1 MKSKNSNKDTEKTEK
16 EKSTEEQTENHNDTA
31 TENND
36 TNERVMPF
44 LEHLEELRQR
54 LLKSILSIVLFTI
67 GSYFISKQLMKILIS
82 PYPNKDEKLIFLAPT
97 ENFMVHIKVALFAG
111 ILLSLPVIFYQLWKF
126 IAPGLY
132 KKEQKYVP
140 MIVVFS
146 TFSFLVGAL
155 FCYFI
160 IIPYGLNFLL
170 NFNNEQFQASIQ
182 IKEYLKFVTLLIL
195 VFGVIF
201 ELPLLSYFL
210 TKMGIVTPEFLRTK
224 RRYGIVT
231 IFILAAVL
239 TPPDVFTQACL
250 AGPLI
255 LLYEISIWVSR
266 MVVKKKVDAEE

>member
-1 MKSKNSNKDTEKTEK
+1 MKSEKKKKENQKEQKPKDEQNKTT
-16 EKSTEEQTENHNDTA
+16 NDTA
-31 TENND
+31 TEENS
-36 TNERVMPF
+36 TSERVMPF

-54 LLKSILSIVLFTI
+54 LLKAILSVVLFTI
-67 GSYFISKQLMKILIS
+67 GSYFISKQLMKILVL

-111 ILLSLPVIFYQLWKF
+111 IILSLPVIFYQLWKF
-126 IAPGLY
+126 VAPGLY
-132 KKEQKYVP
+132 KKEQKFVP
-140 MIVVFS
+140 MIVFFS
-146 TFSFLVGAL
+146 TFSFLIGAI

-170 NFNNEQFQASIQ
+170 NFNTEQFEASIQ

-210 TKMGIVTPEFLRTK
+210 TKMGIVTPEFLRAK

-231 IFILAAVL
+231 IFVFAAVL
-239 TPPDVFTQACL
+239 TPPDVFTQVCL
-250 AGPLI
+250 AVPLI
-255 LLYEISIWVSR
+255 ILYEVSIWVSR
-266 MVVKKKVDAEE
+266 WVSRKKESEE

>member
-1 MKSKNSNKDTEKTEK
+1 MNSEEKKKDDHKDQETTQGNSETT
-16 EKSTEEQTENHNDTA
+16 SGTA
-31 TENND
+31 TEENSS
-36 TNERVMPF
+36 TERVMPF

-54 LLKSILSIVLFTI
+54 LLKAILSVVLFTI
-67 GSYFISKQLMKILIS
+67 GSYFISKQLMKILVS

-111 ILLSLPVIFYQLWKF
+111 IILSLPVIFYQLWKF
-126 IAPGLY
+126 VAPGLY

-140 MIVVFS
+140 MIVFFS
-146 TFSFLVGAL
+146 TFSFMVGAL

-170 NFNNEQFQASIQ
+170 NFNTEQFEASIQ

-201 ELPLLSYFL
+201 ELPLLSFFI

-231 IFILAAVL
+231 IFIFAAVL
-239 TPPDVFTQACL
+239 TPPDVFTQVCL

-255 LLYEISIWVSR
+255 LLYEISIWVSKG
-266 MVVKKKVDAEE
+266 VHKKKEQDE